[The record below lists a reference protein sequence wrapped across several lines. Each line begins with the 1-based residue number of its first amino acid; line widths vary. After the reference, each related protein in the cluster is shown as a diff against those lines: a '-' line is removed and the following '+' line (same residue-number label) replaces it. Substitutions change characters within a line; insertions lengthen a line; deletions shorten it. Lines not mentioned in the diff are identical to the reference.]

1 MEVNPCM
8 HGGSMVGSSMEVNPC
23 MHGGSMVG
31 SWR

>member
-8 HGGSMVGSSMEVNPC
+8 HGGSMVHGVMEVNPC
-23 MHGGSMVG
+23 MHGGSTVG